1 MAAVILD
8 LVKLKDSALM
18 HTRDFTS
25 HVIYLKTHK
34 GANVPYEELNKEL
47 YNLNANM
54 LGFRVKSNQRMF
66 LTLFLNDLFLALSS

>member
-1 MAAVILD
+1 
-8 LVKLKDSALM
+8 M

-25 HVIYLKTHK
+25 HVFVKYYIPENTHSPSGK

-66 LTLFLNDLFLALSS
+66 LALFLNDLFLAWSC